1 MPVVDRGDNT
11 SVATYFPTRCPDNF
25 MPSRDPAV
33 NPVVVAQALPA
44 EWLNA
49 LIARSAVIT
58 ADQLRGAYAWAADT
72 APDRLADG
80 EAVAEIVHRLGLDG
94 EAVAAALIVPAM
106 RVAGESVAL
115 TPGTP
120 FESAVALA
128 GGVLRMD
135 GIGMLAV
142 RDAEGI
148 PAAEQAKQHEALRK
162 MLLAMAQDVR
172 VVLIKL
178 ADHLVALRAVLKDT
192 SLSRQTAVATLTRD
206 LFAPLANRLGVWQL
220 KWELEDLSLRLL
232 EPGSYRRIA
241 GLLDEKRL
249 DREHYI
255 EGVVLRLREEIAAAG
270 ISGEVS
276 GRPKHIASIHRK
288 MTRKGIDFEGLFDVR
303 AVRVLVQ
310 DVKDCYAVLGIVH
323 SLWSP
328 LPREFDDY
336 IAKPKANH
344 YRSLHTAVIG
354 PENKSLEVQIRTF
367 EMHQASELG
376 VAAHWRY
383 KEGGRQDRGY
393 EEKIAWLRQLM
404 DWKDEVRD
412 AGELAGRLKTG
423 LFDETVYVLTPQGRV
438 VDLPVGS
445 TPVDFAYHVHTELGH
460 RCRGA
465 RVNGAMVPL
474 NTPLSNGQQ
483 VEILAAKHG
492 GPSRDW
498 LNPELGYLRSAGAR
512 GKVRQWFN
520 RLYFEETVAQGRALL
535 DKELQRRGLTRL
547 NLDQLADAMGF
558 ARLEDLLAGLG
569 KGEIGPKVLSDAL
582 TEDGPPEAPVADSLP
597 VARRPRSGGGG
608 VLIVGVDKLLT
619 ATAKCCRP
627 APPEAI
633 VGFVT
638 RGRGVTVHRADCP
651 ALARL
656 DPERHIAA
664 EWGGA
669 GDATFPAEIVVDAAD
684 RTGLLRDISEVL
696 SRERVNVTATRTQS
710 SDLSAR
716 MRFTVEIRD
725 LSQLNHVLALVREV
739 KGVFRADRKYLIK
752 TNS

>member
-1 MPVVDRGDNT
+1 M
-11 SVATYFPTRCPDNF
+11 
-25 MPSRDPAV
+25 
-33 NPVVVAQALPA
+33 
-44 EWLNA
+44 
-49 LIARSAVIT
+49 
-58 ADQLRGAYAWAADT
+58 
-72 APDRLADG
+72 
-80 EAVAEIVHRLGLDG
+80 LGLDS
-94 EAVAAALIVPAM
+94 EAVAAALIVPAL
-106 RVAGESVAL
+106 RAVGEAVPE
-115 TPGTP
+115 TPGSP
-120 FESAVALA
+120 DAKVMELA
-128 GGVLRMD
+128 AGVLRMD
-135 GIGMLAV
+135 EIGLMAV
-142 RDAEGI
+142 RDAGEM
-148 PAAEQAKQHEALRK
+148 PAAELAKQHEALRK

-192 SLSRQTAVATLTRD
+192 PVSRQTAVAALTRD
-206 LFAPLANRLGVWQL
+206 LFAPLANRLGIWQL

-232 EPGSYRRIA
+232 EPESYRRIA
-241 GLLDEKRL
+241 KLLDEKRL
-249 DREHYI
+249 DRERYI
-255 EGVVLRLREEIAAAG
+255 EGVVARLRDEIAAAG
-270 ISGEVS
+270 IGGEVT

-303 AVRVLVQ
+303 AVRVLVN

-336 IAKPKANH
+336 IAKPKSNN

-412 AGELAGRLKTG
+412 AGEFAGQLKTG

-438 VDLPVGS
+438 VDLPAGA
-445 TPVDFAYHVHTELGH
+445 TPIDFAYHVHTELGH

-474 NTPLSNGQQ
+474 NTPLANGQQ
-483 VEILAAKHG
+483 VEILAAKQG

-520 RLYFEETVAQGRALL
+520 RLHFEETVAQGRALL

-547 NLDQLADAMGF
+547 NLDQLAESMGF
-558 ARLEDLLAGLG
+558 TRLEDLLAGLG
-569 KGEIGPKVLSDAL
+569 KGEVGPKVLSDAL
-582 TEDGPPEAPVADSLP
+582 TQDGPAEMPAADGMPVM
-597 VARRPRSGGGG
+597 RRPRSGGGG

-627 APPEAI
+627 APPEPI
-633 VGFVT
+633 TGFVT
-638 RGRGVTVHRADCP
+638 RGRGVTVHRTDCP

-725 LSQLNHVLALVREV
+725 LGQLSHVLALVREV
-739 KGVFRADRKYLIK
+739 KGVFRADRK
-752 TNS
+752 